1 MAGRKPVD
9 TGSEIQVSFSD
20 IEQQYGQSGKEFEE
34 NALQSILHQPDAKW
48 KKQFDRLANEL
59 KQQRMTLLTSIQT
72 QESKAKR
79 LGTLPSLALRNL
91 MQNPRERQLTLVLA
105 LPERMILMLRKKM
118 WMVCLVAIHEEG
130 ELDEEDENL
139 YKAAHDPTLA
149 PNDEKNLLRNI
160 DNDFNEEQFGGEGQG
175 RLGQHCKWAFLKEN
189 GRRKLAEKK
198 RMP

>member
-34 NALQSILHQPDAKW
+34 NALQSILQQHDAKW
-48 KKQFDRLANEL
+48 QKQFDKLANEL
-59 KQQRMTLLTSIQT
+59 KRQRTYPTDLNTDS
-72 QESKAKR
+72 ESKAKR